1 MIPMLLLAV
10 LPSGTGCDPVQIT
23 QGLVTVTSCVGDT
36 HTFSVTA
43 TGSNLSYQWTRGNG
57 TVVPGDSSTLV
68 VPDIDMEDR
77 GLWCV
82 TVSNECSSA
91 TSCAR
96 ISVQQCQ
103 TELCTLTQ
111 GAWGNPGGQFQ
122 GQNRFQLLTSL
133 LSSGPITLGI
143 SGVRSVQ
150 IANAQCVLDRLP
162 AGGTPAA
169 LPNFG
174 DQVLNTSSCQTVV
187 PLPLNN
193 QGNFRNILL
202 GQTLALSLNLRLSP
216 NLVSTPLCPQMT
228 TDNGPIQIPLSVL
241 SAMMIYGHGH
251 TADGLLAFANQAL
264 AGQPTGIATLSD
276 INAAVDAV
284 NRGFDECATLLGCY

>member
-23 QGLVTVTSCVGDT
+23 QGLASVTSCAGDS

-43 TGSNLSYQWTRGNG
+43 TGSNLTYRWSRGNG
-57 TVVPGDSSTLV
+57 TVVPGDSSTLI
-68 VPDIDMEDR
+68 VPDIDVEDR

-82 TVSNECSSA
+82 TVSNECSSE

-96 ISVQQCQ
+96 ISVQRCQ

-111 GAWGNPGGQFQ
+111 GAWGNPVGQFQ

-133 LSSGPITLGI
+133 LSSGPITLGVN
-143 SGVRSVQ
+143 GTRSVQ
-150 IANAQCVLDRLP
+150 ISSAQCVLDRLP
-162 AGGTPAA
+162 AGGTSTT

-174 DQVLNTSSCQTVV
+174 DQILHSGSCQTDI
-187 PLPLNN
+187 PLPLSS
-193 QGNFRNILL
+193 QGNFKNILL

-216 NLVSTPLCPQMT
+216 NLVSTPLCPQMM

-241 SAMMIYGHGH
+241 SAMMTAGHGH
-251 TADGLLAFANQAL
+251 TADGLLAFANEAL
-264 AGQPTGIATLSD
+264 AGMPTGVASLSD